1 MEDSEPE
8 KRYSV
13 DDVFT
18 MIHNPSNSVYLM
30 MRHQNALVGYVSIY
44 DFKPEGEAEFS
55 FMIGNPE
62 FRGRNLGK
70 LLVQLLCDKAKSL
83 GLKKLICSVGSN
95 NEPSIRCIQKNGFS
109 SLSQSQDNEPSL
121 NFAEK
126 MDCSEFFFE
135 KHL

>member
-8 KRYSV
+8 KKYSV

-18 MIHNPSNSVYLM
+18 MIRNPSNSVYLM
-30 MRHQNALVGYVSIY
+30 MRHQNVLVGYVSIY

-70 LLVQLLCDKAKSL
+70 LLVQLLCDKAKKL
-83 GLKKLICSVGSN
+83 GLKKLTCSVGSN

-109 SLSQSQDNEPSL
+109 TLFQDPEFSSL
-121 NFAEK
+121 NLAER
-126 MDCSEFFFE
+126 MPRSEFFFE